1 MAPFIKESKDSKKV
15 DTFSDEEDEREDEEL
30 VIDSSKY
37 VGGSKK
43 LKDTIE
49 QDNVKSEET

>member
-1 MAPFIKESKDSKKV
+1 MLFRS